1 MWKLLERFYMSFAFR
16 ALWDSPGK
24 SVGIRMSGISS
35 TACYRTHTEKGWI
48 MMGYDISEPN
58 LSCPPHHIL
67 TCRVTVVK
75 RLLYS
80 RSQCFSKHN
89 QRVNAKSS
97 KTCKTNQKLKKE
109 SKTKVFLQKWRY
121 TFKTKPAQDESMLV
135 DLSSNLPRILF
146 FGIC

>member
-24 SVGIRMSGISS
+24 LEGIRMSGISS
-35 TACYRTHTEKGWI
+35 TACYRTHPEKGWI

-58 LSCPPHHIL
+58 LSCPPHPIL

-75 RLLYS
+75 CLLYS

-89 QRVNAKSS
+89 QRVNSKSS
-97 KTCKTNQKLKKE
+97 KGCKTNQQLKKRKQNKSVFTKME
-109 SKTKVFLQKWRY
+109 KTKS
-121 TFKTKPAQDESMLV
+121 AQDESMLV
-135 DLSSNLPRILF
+135 DLSSNFPRIFCF